1 MCADANAG
9 VTILTHFSQ
18 RYPKAVVVESK
29 EGVDE
34 MSDGNGIDAKGMRAA
49 LTDTIPQT
57 HPPVIAFDG
66 MRVSWDALGSLRT
79 TARRVN
85 EMFVAVDAARA
96 GEGLDDGL
104 VK

>member
-1 MCADANAG
+1 
-9 VTILTHFSQ
+9 
-18 RYPKAVVVESK
+18 
-29 EGVDE
+29 
-34 MSDGNGIDAKGMRAA
+34 
-49 LTDTIPQT
+49 
-57 HPPVIAFDG
+57 